1 MVGLPKSDAP
11 GNWIGT
17 AVCSSRLQKW
27 NVSDLPTSVESSLNR
42 SLLGLF
48 LEIAGC
54 ASGGGIDFAN
64 ISITKRGEEEDRVEI
79 DLRQMPIKATRKF
92 GFRPFRLY

>member
-1 MVGLPKSDAP
+1 ML
-11 GNWIGT
+11 
-17 AVCSSRLQKW
+17 CQQ
-27 NVSDLPTSVESSLNR
+27 VESSLNR

-48 LEIAGC
+48 LEIKGC
-54 ASGGGIDFAN
+54 AIEGGIDFAN

-92 GFRPFRLY
+92 GFRPSRLY